1 MPLIIMTRDEC
12 WQMRDRRPFQRI
24 SERYRLRELYWDL
37 PSYYA
42 VYRYVPADEPGG
54 CMPAT
59 GPEPGE

>member
-1 MPLIIMTRDEC
+1 MP
-12 WQMRDRRPFQRI
+12 DRRPFQRV
-24 SERYRLRELYWDL
+24 SERYRLRELYPTL

-42 VYRYVPADEPGG
+42 VYRYVPPGEPGN